1 MGTDLQYP
9 MAGQSEIMSYRTLA
23 SPAEYEHRESK
34 SRFIALAYHAGSAEE
49 AVERYVSVKK
59 LYHDAAHFP
68 YAYRITPSGS
78 VLKASDDGEPSGTGG
93 KPLADALQK
102 YSLTDTLITVVRY
115 LGGVKLGVGGLK
127 RAFFTAADEC
137 LASAKIEE
145 VHISEIFRIVFS
157 YPYMSAVMK
166 AIEDLGIKIIE
177 NRSVEQ
183 CEFVAEVR
191 KSALKE
197 FSERLMS
204 ASNGSAELRPVS
216 V

>member
-1 MGTDLQYP
+1 
-9 MAGQSEIMSYRTLA
+9 MAEQTEIFSYRTLA

-34 SRFIALAYHAGSAEE
+34 SRFIALAFHAGSAEE
-49 AVERYVSVKK
+49 AIERYASVKK

-68 YAYRITPSGS
+68 YAYRVNPSGS
-78 VLKASDDGEPSGTGG
+78 VSKSSDDGEPSGTGG

-102 YSLTDTLITVVRY
+102 HSLTNSVITVVRY
-115 LGGVKLGVGGLK
+115 FGGVKLGVGGLR

-137 LASAKIEE
+137 LASANFVE
-145 VHISEIFRIVFS
+145 VHVSETYLLVFS

-177 NRSVEQ
+177 NRSAEH
-183 CEFVAEVR
+183 CTFLAEVR
-191 KSALKE
+191 KSCLGE
-197 FSERLMS
+197 FRERLMS
-204 ASNGSAELRPVS
+204 ATNGSAEFRPVS